1 MLTALS
7 FLPARMQTGFV
18 EVTKQPICQGGVVA
32 LSSGLCRRYNR
43 AFISVE
49 LSPPM
54 YNLARQLLFKLSPET
69 SHDLSLDLIGAG
81 GRLGINGLLTK
92 APARLPV
99 TVMGLSFDNPVGLAA
114 GLDKNG
120 AAIDG
125 FAQLGFGFV
134 EIGTVTPRPQPGNP
148 KPRLFR
154 LPEAQAIINRMG
166 FNNLGVDHLLARVQ
180 AAKYR
185 GVLGINIG
193 KNFDTPVERAV
204 DDYLIC
210 LDKVYSHASYVT
222 VNVSSPNTPGLRTLQ
237 FGDSLKQLLEAL
249 AERREQLVTQ
259 HGKRVPLAIKIA
271 PDMSDEETA
280 LVAATLLESGM
291 DAVIATNTTL
301 SREGVEGLPHADE
314 AGGLSGAP
322 VLAKSTH
329 TVKIL
334 AGELAGKMP
343 IIAAG
348 GITEGRHAAEKI
360 AAGASLV
367 QIYSGFIY
375 KGPALIREA
384 VDAIAA
390 LPGR

>member
-1 MLTALS
+1 
-7 FLPARMQTGFV
+7 
-18 EVTKQPICQGGVVA
+18 
-32 LSSGLCRRYNR
+32 
-43 AFISVE
+43 
-49 LSPPM
+49 M
-54 YNLARQLLFKLSPET
+54 YDLASELLFTLYPET
-69 SHDLSLDLIGAG
+69 SHELSIDLIGAG
-81 GRLGINGLLTK
+81 GRLGLNRLLCK
-92 APARLPV
+92 SPRLPV
-99 TVMGLSFDNPVGLAA
+99 TVMGLEFANPVGLAA

-120 AAIDG
+120 DAIDG

-148 KPRLFR
+148 QPRLFR
-154 LPEAQAIINRMG
+154 LPAATAIINRMG
-166 FNNLGVDHLLARVQ
+166 FNNLGVDHLLERVKAAR
-180 AAKYR
+180 YS

-204 DDYLIC
+204 EDYLLC
-210 LDKVYSHASYVT
+210 LSKVYAHASYVT

-249 AERREQLVTQ
+249 RQRQEDLTAE

-271 PDMSDEETA
+271 PDMSDEETVEVARA
-280 LVAATLLESGM
+280 LVETGM
-291 DAVIATNTTL
+291 DGVIATNTTL
-301 SREGVEGLPHADE
+301 SRAGVDGLQFADQ

-322 VLAKSTH
+322 LLEQSTH
-329 TVKIL
+329 VVKVL
-334 AGELAGKMP
+334 AGELAGRLP

-375 KGPALIREA
+375 RGPALITQA

-390 LPGR
+390 LPQQ

>member
-1 MLTALS
+1 
-7 FLPARMQTGFV
+7 
-18 EVTKQPICQGGVVA
+18 
-32 LSSGLCRRYNR
+32 
-43 AFISVE
+43 
-49 LSPPM
+49 M
-54 YNLARQLLFKLSPET
+54 YTLARQLLFKLSPES

-81 GRLGINGLLTK
+81 GRLGLNGVLCK
-92 APARLPV
+92 RPASLPV
-99 TVMGLSFDNPVGLAA
+99 TVMGLNFANPVGLAA

-120 AAIDG
+120 TAIDG

-154 LPEAQAIINRMG
+154 LPEATAIINRMG
-166 FNNLGVDHLLARVQ
+166 FNNLGVDHLLSRVRAAR
-180 AAKYR
+180 YE

-193 KNFDTPVERAV
+193 KNFDTPVERAQ

-210 LDKVYSHASYVT
+210 LEKVYSHASYIT

-237 FGDSLKQLLEAL
+237 FGDSLKQLLDAL
-249 AERREQLVTQ
+249 AERRERLAAEQ
-259 HGKRVPLAIKIA
+259 GKRVPLAIKIA

-280 LVAATLLESGM
+280 LVAAALIESGM

-301 SREGVEGLPHADE
+301 SREGVEGLPFGGE

-322 VLAKSTH
+322 VLEKSTH
-329 TVKIL
+329 IVKVL
-334 AGELAGKMP
+334 AGELGGKLP

-348 GITEGRHAAEKI
+348 GITEGRHAAQKI

-390 LPGR
+390 MPR

>member
-1 MLTALS
+1 
-7 FLPARMQTGFV
+7 
-18 EVTKQPICQGGVVA
+18 
-32 LSSGLCRRYNR
+32 
-43 AFISVE
+43 
-49 LSPPM
+49 M
-54 YNLARQLLFKLSPET
+54 YTLARQLLFKLSPET

-81 GRLGINGLLTK
+81 GRLGLNGILTK
-92 APARLPV
+92 APASVPV
-99 TVMGLSFDNPVGLAA
+99 TVMGLEFANPVGLAA

-134 EIGTVTPRPQPGNP
+134 EIGTVTPRAQPGNP

-154 LPEAQAIINRMG
+154 LPEATAIINRMG
-166 FNNLGVDHLLARVQ
+166 FNNLGVDHLLERVRAAR
-180 AAKYR
+180 YD

-210 LDKVYSHASYVT
+210 LNKVYGHASYIT
-222 VNVSSPNTPGLRTLQ
+222 VNISSPNTPGLRSLQ

-249 AERREQLVTQ
+249 RVRQDSLAAL

-280 LVAATLLESGM
+280 LVAQALLESGM

-301 SREGVEGLPHADE
+301 GREGVEGLPFGNE

-322 VLAKSTH
+322 VRDKSTH
-329 TVKIL
+329 TVKVL
-334 AGELAGKMP
+334 AGELGGRLP
-343 IIAAG
+343 IIAVG

-367 QIYSGFIY
+367 QVYSGFIY

-390 LPGR
+390 LPRV